1 MLTRHM
7 GADSFHPDLR
17 RAARWLPRGGIGPR
31 TYRSIRALSSLQAK
45 IPAKDVSV
53 EDARPI
59 SVRVHRPAS
68 SDGPRPALLWVH
80 GGGYVIGSAA
90 QDDAICRHL
99 AQSLGI
105 VVAAAEYRLA
115 PQHRF
120 PVPLYDCYDALAW
133 LTSQRDVD
141 PARVAV
147 GGASAGGGLAAAL
160 AVLAHQRGEVQLAFQ
175 LLSYPM
181 LDDRTATR
189 TDLDERQFRMWN
201 NKANRF
207 GWQSYTGHPP
217 GSDKVSG
224 LAAPARTGD
233 LSGLPPAWIGV
244 GTLDLFYEE
253 DVAYAT
259 RLREAGVACELE
271 EVPGA
276 FHGFDSIQP
285 KTRVTEAFRA
295 AQVAALGTALGRD

>member
-1 MLTRHM
+1 MAR
-7 GADSFHPDLR
+7 A
-17 RAARWLPRGGIGPR
+17 RAA
-31 TYRSIRALSSLQAK
+31 
-45 IPAKDVSV
+45 
-53 EDARPI
+53 
-59 SVRVHRPAS
+59 
-68 SDGPRPALLWVH
+68 
-80 GGGYVIGSAA
+80 GS
-90 QDDAICRHL
+90 
-99 AQSLGI
+99 
-105 VVAAAEYRLA
+105 
-115 PQHRF
+115 P
-120 PVPLYDCYDALAW
+120 PP
-133 LTSQRDVD
+133 
-141 PARVAV
+141 
-147 GGASAGGGLAAAL
+147 L
-160 AVLAHQRGEVQLAFQ
+160 AVLAHERGEVELAFQ

-233 LSGLPPAWIGV
+233 LSGLPPTWIGV

-285 KTRVTEAFRA
+285 KAGVTEAFRA
-295 AQVAALGTALGRD
+295 AQVAALGAALGPQRVVRWPPTSSVCCGGYPVDPVTSGPGPAQPVE